1 MRGDARTSDIT
12 LVNPEPL
19 PESQTRLTP
28 YSLIDRVLGA
38 VRGTPHR
45 PDNEPAKYGR
55 ATYGSVAAVLWLPDL
70 T

>member
-1 MRGDARTSDIT
+1 
-12 LVNPEPL
+12 L
-19 PESQTRLTP
+19 QTRLTP

-55 ATYGSVAAVLWLPDL
+55 ATYGSVQPFCGCP

>member
-1 MRGDARTSDIT
+1 
-12 LVNPEPL
+12 
-19 PESQTRLTP
+19 
-28 YSLIDRVLGA
+28 

-55 ATYGSVAAVLWLPDL
+55 ATYGSVQPFCGCP